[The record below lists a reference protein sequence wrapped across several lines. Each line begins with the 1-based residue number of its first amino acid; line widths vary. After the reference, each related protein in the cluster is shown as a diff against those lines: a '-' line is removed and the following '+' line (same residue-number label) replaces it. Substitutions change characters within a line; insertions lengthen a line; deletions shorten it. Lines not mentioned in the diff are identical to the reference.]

1 VTTLIERIRHS
12 VIGSRT
18 LISTPFGEKPL
29 IYADYTASGRSLGF
43 IEDIIRDRVLPFYAN
58 THTETSFTGAQT
70 TALREQARSIIRR
83 AVNGSSEDRVIFC
96 GAGATAAINKLI
108 DIMNLRLP
116 DDLSR
121 RYDLAAVIPP
131 QDRPVVF
138 IGPYE
143 HHSNELPW
151 RESIAELVVIPL
163 NGEGQIDARALE
175 AQLLAHAGRA
185 MKIGSFSAASNVTGV
200 KSDVAGIS
208 ALLKKHGALAFWDYA
223 AAAPYVGI
231 DMNAETPL
239 DAVFISPHK
248 FIGGPGTP
256 GVLVAKQSILQN
268 RVPAVVGGGTVKY
281 VTPVDHR
288 YIEDHERREEGGTPG
303 IVESIRAGLVFRLQ
317 QEVGIRE
324 IGRLEGEFVERALA
338 RFSACPGL
346 TILGE
351 RNAPRL
357 SIVSLRFRHG
367 QRDLHYGFVVALL
380 NDLFGIQ
387 MRGGCSCA
395 GPYGHNLLGMDMAYS
410 KAIETELDKGN
421 MLFRPGWV
429 RLNFNYFIDED
440 EFEYLVRAV
449 ELVATH
455 GWRLL
460 PYYHADTAAGVWR
473 YQGLHRDLPV
483 SLETLDFS
491 ADIPVAPGRVDQ
503 APDLAGLCSTAEREL
518 LRENRPGPRAIVTL
532 SEQAECLR
540 WFVLPQEASAELD
553 AATQGVRV
561 LDPQC

>member
-1 VTTLIERIRHS
+1 MTTLIERIRQS

-18 LISTPFGEKPL
+18 PISTPFGEKPL

-43 IEDIIRDRVLPFYAN
+43 IEDIIREQVLPYYAN

-70 TALREQARSIIRR
+70 TALREQARRIIRR
-83 AVNGSSEDRVIFC
+83 AVNGSSEDQVIFC

-108 DIMNLRLP
+108 DILNLRLP

-121 RYDLAAVIPP
+121 RYDLTAGIPP

-151 RESIAELVVIPL
+151 RESIAELVVTPL
-163 NGEGQIDARALE
+163 DGQGQIDSRALE
-175 AQLLAHAGRA
+175 ARLHAYADRPL
-185 MKIGSFSAASNVTGV
+185 KIGSFSAASNVTGV

-223 AAAPYVGI
+223 AAAPYVAI
-231 DMNAETPL
+231 DMNGDTPL

-256 GVLVAKQSILQN
+256 GLLVAKKSIMQN

-317 QEVGIRE
+317 QEVGTRE
-324 IGRLEGEFVERALA
+324 ISRLEGEFVERALA

-346 TILGE
+346 TVLGE

-367 QRDLHYGFVVALL
+367 ERDLHYGFVVALL

-387 MRGGCSCA
+387 MRGRCSCA

-473 YQGLHRDLPV
+473 YQGQPRDLPV
-483 SLETLDFS
+483 SLETLDFA
-491 ADIPVAPGRVDQ
+491 ADPQLGAGRITVTT
-503 APDLAGLCSTAEREL
+503 DLADLCAAAEQELLQEDRAGTRGTLELSAEAER
-518 LRENRPGPRAIVTL
+518 
-532 SEQAECLR
+532 LR
-540 WFVLPQEASAELD
+540 WFVLPQEVAAELD
-553 AATQGVRV
+553 G
-561 LDPQC
+561 

>member
-1 VTTLIERIRHS
+1 MTTLIERIRHS

-18 LISTPFGEKPL
+18 PISTPFGEKPL

-43 IEDIIRDRVLPFYAN
+43 IEDIIREQVLPYYAN

-70 TALREQARSIIRR
+70 TALREQARGIIRR
-83 AVNGSSEDRVIFC
+83 AVNGSSEDQVIFC

-108 DIMNLRLP
+108 DILNLRLP

-121 RYDLAAVIPP
+121 RYDLADSIPP
-131 QDRPVVF
+131 QERPVVF

-151 RESIAELVVIPL
+151 RESIAELVVTPL
-163 NGEGQIDARALE
+163 TARGQIDTGALE
-175 AQLLAHAGRA
+175 AKLLAYADRPL
-185 MKIGSFSAASNVTGV
+185 KIGSFSAASNVTGV
-200 KSDVAGIS
+200 KSDVPGIS

-231 DMNAETPL
+231 DMNADTPL

-256 GVLVAKQSILQN
+256 GLLVAKQSILQN

-303 IVESIRAGLVFRLQ
+303 IVESIRAGLVFKLQ
-317 QEVGIRE
+317 QEVGTQE
-324 IGRLEGEFVERALA
+324 IGRLEGDFVERALQ

-346 TILGE
+346 TVLGDRE
-351 RNAPRL
+351 APRL

-460 PYYHADTAAGVWR
+460 PYYHADTVGGVWR
-473 YQGLHRDLPV
+473 YQGQHRDLPV
-483 SLETLDFS
+483 SLDTLDFS
-491 ADIPVAPGRVDQ
+491 ADPQIDAGRP
-503 APDLAGLCSTAEREL
+503 AIATDLADLCAAAEREL
-518 LRENRPGPRAIVTL
+518 LLENRSGIRANLEL
-532 SEQAECLR
+532 SAEAERLR
-540 WFVLPQEASAELD
+540 WFVLPQEVAAQMDGTLRSRDGVSA
-553 AATQGVRV
+553 
-561 LDPQC
+561 

>member
-1 VTTLIERIRHS
+1 MTTLIERIRHS

-18 LISTPFGEKPL
+18 PISTPFGEKPL

-43 IEDIIRDRVLPFYAN
+43 IEDFIREQVLPFYAN

-83 AVNGSSEDRVIFC
+83 AVNGGSDDQVIFC

-121 RYDLAAVIPP
+121 RYDLASSIPP
-131 QDRPVVF
+131 SERPVVF

-151 RESIAELVVIPL
+151 RESIAELVVTPL
-163 NGEGQIDARALE
+163 DGQGQIDSRALE
-175 AQLLAHAGRA
+175 ARLLAYADRPL
-185 MKIGSFSAASNVTGV
+185 KIGSFSAASNVTGV

-231 DMNAETPL
+231 DMNGDTPL

-256 GVLVAKQSILQN
+256 GVLVAKKAIMQN

-303 IVESIRAGLVFRLQ
+303 IVESIRAGLVFKLQ
-317 QEVGIRE
+317 QEVSTRE
-324 IGRLEGEFVERALA
+324 ISRLEGDFVERALE

-346 TILGE
+346 TVLGE

-429 RLNFNYFIDED
+429 RLNFNYFHRRGRIRVPGSRRRTRCHPR
-440 EFEYLVRAV
+440 LAP
-449 ELVATH
+449 AA
-455 GWRLL
+455 LL
-460 PYYHADTAAGVWR
+460 PRRHRRRRVALSGPAPGFAGEPGISGFLCRPAARRRAHRRHHRPGRSVRRCGAGVVAR
-473 YQGLHRDLPV
+473 KPCGSPGYPGTERGGRALALV
-483 SLETLDFS
+483 C
-491 ADIPVAPGRVDQ
+491 AAPGSYR
-503 APDLAGLCSTAEREL
+503 
-518 LRENRPGPRAIVTL
+518 
-532 SEQAECLR
+532 
-540 WFVLPQEASAELD
+540 
-553 AATQGVRV
+553 
-561 LDPQC
+561 